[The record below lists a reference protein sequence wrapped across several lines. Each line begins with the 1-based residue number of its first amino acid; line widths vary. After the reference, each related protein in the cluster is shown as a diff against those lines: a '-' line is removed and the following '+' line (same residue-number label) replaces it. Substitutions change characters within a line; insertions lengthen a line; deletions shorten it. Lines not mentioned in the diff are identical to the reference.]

1 MSRTNLKRTSLY
13 ASGSSAGKV
22 LEARFYNQDCIVY
35 DLEDSVSAMEMMLPG
50 SWSTTPSGITA
61 LRTSTC

>member
-1 MSRTNLKRTSLY
+1 MSKNTLKRTSLY

-35 DLEDSVSAMEMMLPG
+35 DLEDSVSPG
-50 SWSTTPSGITA
+50 YCPVLVFYFVPEGAQA
-61 LRTSTC
+61 LCGS